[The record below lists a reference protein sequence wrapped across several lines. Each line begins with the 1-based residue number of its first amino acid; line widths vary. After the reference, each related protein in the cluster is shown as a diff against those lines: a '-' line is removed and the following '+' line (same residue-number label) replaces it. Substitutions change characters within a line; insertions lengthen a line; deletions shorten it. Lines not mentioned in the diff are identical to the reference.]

1 MIWKLLKKSDAKASS
16 VTTNPSPSSQETLVS
31 EPAKTSVGSV
41 GVNIQPSSMPKEDR
55 PLDPV
60 IPIGMHQELDCLE
73 YVHRNMD
80 HGPYVSFLQGLV
92 MHNLWYYRQTGEVKY
107 LEQMQFYVH
116 RMTHM
121 TMKIANVQVETAKRQ
136 MEIEKLNLMN
146 RIHNGEDG

>member
-1 MIWKLLKKSDAKASS
+1 
-16 VTTNPSPSSQETLVS
+16 
-31 EPAKTSVGSV
+31 
-41 GVNIQPSSMPKEDR
+41 
-55 PLDPV
+55 
-60 IPIGMHQELDCLE
+60 
-73 YVHRNMD
+73 
-80 HGPYVSFLQGLV
+80 LV